1 MIKIVITG
9 GDNCYCCECG
19 GVCDRLIMEEDTTA
33 KTLRYIDGKGVCLGK
48 YCWCGHECDD
58 GTELTKWRDGVRAW
72 RGGANIAGNEVK
84 CVVRNNKWGKDGEYG
99 TRGTSICASTEE
111 WKSGRVAL
119 MDWKSADAERE
130 YWAQYDRADYNEY
143 RANGWKDM
151 REFMTPTGWT
161 LITK

>member
-19 GVCDRLIMEEDTTA
+19 GICDRLVMEEDTTA
-33 KTLRYIDGKGVCLGK
+33 KTLRYIDGKGVCMGK
-48 YCWCGHECDD
+48 YCWCAHECDD
-58 GTELTKWRDGVRAW
+58 GTELRRDWNGKTHAYRN
-72 RGGANIAGNEVK
+72 GEELP
-84 CVVRNNKWGKDGEYG
+84 CVVRNNKWGKDGDYR
-99 TRGTSICASTEE
+99 TRGTSICTSTEE